1 MVSGR
6 VWHRRVQEDTRE
18 AKRRVCVF
26 SFPVKRPLG
35 AMITCTKVGTSIHV
49 VRVLSSTS
57 WERGDAR
64 SVEAALLGRAAKRI

>member
-1 MVSGR
+1 MAQKSTGGY
-6 VWHRRVQEDTRE
+6 
-18 AKRRVCVF
+18 KRGEETGLCVLF
-26 SFPVKRPLG
+26 SCQTSARCYY
-35 AMITCTKVGTSIHV
+35 MITCTKVGTSIH